1 MKDTQRRK
9 VRSNTEKP
17 FPGCLGRMVN
27 LFDLSAGVSRNKLL
41 TDKPHRDVSLL
52 RRSHSDAAIISS
64 PSHDSQIEDGLEHS
78 IGQANRTPMK
88 MLIDHEMS
96 KDAESKIAPPNVVA
110 KLMGLDTLPE
120 QVGSA
125 ANKTPSPNGYH
136 LVPPIPSRGSLSTAK
151 ESRLPLECTEP
162 VDNRLEKGALCQIH
176 QSSVDVYGIW
186 QQCLKTN
193 NDREKVQYGSFDKN
207 FDEKKM
213 ALVRQ
218 KFTEAKRL
226 ATDEKLRQSK
236 EFQDALEVLS
246 SNKELF
252 VKFLQEPNS
261 LFSQHSFQLRSLP
274 TSPEKKCIT
283 ILRPSK
289 LVGNENISETG
300 VRCEKQMKKPA
311 QISHSTACEKS
322 SNAHALSNQK
332 FDEYV
337 QPTRIVVLKPNIGK
351 NHGVKTAVTQPCLSP
366 NKTNGNL
373 FEEVE
378 DVVVPESR
386 EATETSEQLSED
398 QMGHRRDETLIS
410 SLFSNGYTGDESSL
424 YKSENEYA
432 VGVLSD
438 LELMSPSS
446 RHSWDYVNKFD
457 SPYSISSIS
466 RASYSPESSVCREA
480 KKRLSER
487 WSLMASNANSQEP
500 RHVRRSS
507 STLGEMLS
515 LSDPKNSIEP
525 IDKITNEEEERREF
539 ASCLSTDLQEENRNS
554 PRSLQRS
561 KSAPV
566 SPLMSSARLGFEASN
581 FATPDVTPEKVSPTK
596 AKSSFKGK
604 ISSLFFS
611 RSKKLTKEKRNASQ
625 CKEELD
631 TSVPETLGASLP
643 SGRIGDASCVN
654 NSRFEECSSSAL
666 CESSGT
672 SPDLTSK
679 LGTVS
684 LEGAIL
690 TIQNSCLKYVI
701 WLLAGLPF
709 SRHLMPGNTSENPDH
724 SSPCSVL
731 EPPFDEDGIMHS
743 SFGHM
748 KSNSRGIH
756 VSTKSLIDKSP
767 PIESIS
773 RTLTWDDAYLDNTE
787 PYLFK
792 PTLACEDREEEE
804 QKWLSLVQSLFSAA
818 GLDDSVHHNSF
829 FSRWHSLKFPL
840 DPSLRNNFANLSDKE
855 PEQEAKRRQSRS
867 NWKLIFDSVNAVL
880 VDITGFR
887 SEMSA
892 ISISSNWVH
901 ADAPSQPLVDIVWDR
916 LKDWLS
922 GKTQCGGCE
931 IGDSNSL
938 VVERAVGKEVVGKG
952 WIQKLQEELEDL
964 GKEIEGKLLEELVE
978 ETLLDLTG
986 SCP

>member
-1 MKDTQRRK
+1 MIGFQ
-9 VRSNTEKP
+9 
-17 FPGCLGRMVN
+17 
-27 LFDLSAGVSRNKLL
+27 
-41 TDKPHRDVSLL
+41 
-52 RRSHSDAAIISS
+52 
-64 PSHDSQIEDGLEHS
+64 EHS

-125 ANKTPSPNGYH
+125 ANKTPS
-136 LVPPIPSRGSLSTAK
+136 RASLSTAK
-151 ESRLPLECTEP
+151 ESRLALECTEL
-162 VDNRLEKGALCQIH
+162 VDNRLEKGSLCQIH
-176 QSSVDVYGIW
+176 QSSVDVYGMW
-186 QQCLKTN
+186 QQCLKTD
-193 NDREKVQYGSFDKN
+193 NDREKLHYGSFDKN

-289 LVGNENISETG
+289 LVGSENISETG
-300 VRCEKQMKKPA
+300 IRCEKQVKKPA
-311 QISHSTACEKS
+311 QVSHSTGCDKS
-322 SNAHALSNQK
+322 SNARALSNQK

-351 NHGVKTAVTQPCLSP
+351 NHGVKTAVPQQPCLSP
-366 NKTNGNL
+366 NKTNGNF

-378 DVVVPESR
+378 DAVVPESR
-386 EATETSEQLSED
+386 EAIEISEQLSED
-398 QMGHRRDETLIS
+398 QMGHQRDETLIS

-466 RASYSPESSVCREA
+466 RVSYSPESSVCREA

-507 STLGEMLS
+507 STLGEMLF

-539 ASCLSTDLQEENRNS
+539 ASCVSTDLQEDNRNS

-566 SPLMSSARLGFEASN
+566 SPLMSSARLGFDASN
-581 FATPDVTPEKVSPTK
+581 LATSDVTPEKVSPTK

-625 CKEELD
+625 CKEGLD

-643 SGRIGDASCVN
+643 PGRIGDASCVN

-684 LEGAIL
+684 LEVIYL
-690 TIQNSCLKYVI
+690 CL
-701 WLLAGLPF
+701 
-709 SRHLMPGNTSENPDH
+709 N
-724 SSPCSVL
+724 
-731 EPPFDEDGIMHS
+731 
-743 SFGHM
+743 
-748 KSNSRGIH
+748 
-756 VSTKSLIDKSP
+756 
-767 PIESIS
+767 
-773 RTLTWDDAYLDNTE
+773 
-787 PYLFK
+787 
-792 PTLACEDREEEE
+792 
-804 QKWLSLVQSLFSAA
+804 
-818 GLDDSVHHNSF
+818 
-829 FSRWHSLKFPL
+829 
-840 DPSLRNNFANLSDKE
+840 
-855 PEQEAKRRQSRS
+855 
-867 NWKLIFDSVNAVL
+867 
-880 VDITGFR
+880 
-887 SEMSA
+887 
-892 ISISSNWVH
+892 
-901 ADAPSQPLVDIVWDR
+901 
-916 LKDWLS
+916 
-922 GKTQCGGCE
+922 
-931 IGDSNSL
+931 
-938 VVERAVGKEVVGKG
+938 
-952 WIQKLQEELEDL
+952 
-964 GKEIEGKLLEELVE
+964 
-978 ETLLDLTG
+978 
-986 SCP
+986 

>member
-1 MKDTQRRK
+1 MKEIQRRK
-9 VRSNTEKP
+9 VRNNTEKP

-52 RRSHSDAAIISS
+52 PRSHSDAAIMSS
-64 PSHDSQIEDGLEHS
+64 PSRDSQIEDGLGHS
-78 IGQANRTPMK
+78 IGKANRTPMK
-88 MLIDHEMS
+88 MLIDQEMS

-125 ANKTPSPNGYH
+125 ANKTPS
-136 LVPPIPSRGSLSTAK
+136 RGSQSTAK
-151 ESRLPLECTEP
+151 ESRLALECTEL
-162 VDNRLEKGALCQIH
+162 VDHHLEKGALCQIH

-193 NDREKVQYGSFDKN
+193 NDREKLHYGSFDKSI
-207 FDEKKM
+207 DEKKM

-261 LFSQHSFQLRSLP
+261 LFSQHSFQLCSLP

-289 LVGNENISETG
+289 LVGSENISEAG
-300 VRCEKQMKKPA
+300 KRCEKQMKKPA
-311 QISHSTACEKS
+311 QVCHSTACDKS
-322 SNAHALSNQK
+322 GNVRTLPNQK

-351 NHGVKTAVTQPCLSP
+351 NHGVKPLVTQQPCSSP
-366 NKTNGNL
+366 NKSSGN
-373 FEEVE
+373 FYEEVE
-378 DVVVPESR
+378 DVEVPESR
-386 EATETSEQLSED
+386 EATEISEQLSED

-410 SLFSNGYTGDESSL
+410 SLFSNGYTGDESSF
-424 YKSENEYA
+424 YKSDNEYA
-432 VGVLSD
+432 GGVLSD

-466 RASYSPESSVCREA
+466 RISCSPESSVCREA

-487 WSLMASNANSQEP
+487 WSLMALNANSQEP
-500 RHVRRSS
+500 RHIRRSS

-515 LSDPKNSIEP
+515 LSDQKKPIEP
-525 IDKITNEEEERREF
+525 IDQRTNEEEERGEF
-539 ASCLSTDLQEENRNS
+539 ASCLSTDFSKEDIRNS

-566 SPLMSSARLGFEASN
+566 SPLMSTTA
-581 FATPDVTPEKVSPTK
+581 DVTTEKASPTK
-596 AKSSFKGK
+596 VKLSFKGK

-611 RSKKLTKEKRNASQ
+611 RNKKLTKEKRNASQ

-631 TSVPETLGASLP
+631 TSVVETLGASLP
-643 SGRIGDASCVN
+643 PGRVGDASCVN
-654 NSRFEECSSSAL
+654 NSRLEECSSSAL

-679 LGTVS
+679 LGVVS
-684 LEGAIL
+684 LE
-690 TIQNSCLKYVI
+690 
-701 WLLAGLPF
+701 AGLPF
-709 SRHLMPGNTSENPDH
+709 SRHLMPGNASENPDH
-724 SSPCSVL
+724 PSPCSVL
-731 EPPFDEDGIMHS
+731 EPPFDDDDIMHV
-743 SFGHM
+743 SFSHI
-748 KSNSRGIH
+748 KPNSRGIH
-756 VSTKSLIDKSP
+756 VPTKSSLIDKSP

-773 RTLTWDDAYLDNTE
+773 RTLTWEDTYSENTE

-792 PTLACEDREEEE
+792 PSLACEDREEEE
-804 QKWLSLVQSLFSAA
+804 QKWLGLVRSLFSAA
-818 GLDDSVHHNSF
+818 GLNDSVQLNSF
-829 FSRWHSLKFPL
+829 LSRWHSLENPL

-867 NWKLIFDSVNAVL
+867 NWKLIFDSVSAVL
-880 VDITGFR
+880 VEITGFR
-887 SEMSA
+887 SEMSMMVL
-892 ISISSNWVH
+892 SSNWVH
-901 ADAPSQPLVDIVWDR
+901 ADAPSQPLIDVVWDQ

-922 GKTQCGGCE
+922 GETQCVGCE

-938 VVERAVGKEVVGKG
+938 VVERVVRKEVVGKG
-952 WIQKLQEELEDL
+952 WIQQLQEEMDDL